1 MGLKEYIIQIQETEN
16 GNVIKK
22 WDYGTEA
29 FEKLLKDAI
38 EEKMK
43 EQKLPWYIR
52 FFASGISSF
61 IGEAVSEAIDY
72 IIKETT
78 KKPSKEDVV

>member
-1 MGLKEYIIQIQETEN
+1 MGLKEFIIQIQETEN
-16 GNVIKK
+16 GNVIQK

-43 EQKLPWYIR
+43 EKKLPWYIR
-52 FFASGISSF
+52 FFAGGISSF
-61 IGEAVSEAIDY
+61 IGEAVSEAVDY

-78 KKPSKEDVV
+78 KKPSK